1 MFVRSSKQLF
11 AQLLTPDFQQYRSM
25 GLYPSVSVV
34 GESFQDRPFLG
45 ADAGC
50 KEKQEKEQAEVV
62 MTHLKERYFQER
74 ESPANRGEA

>member
-1 MFVRSSKQLF
+1 
-11 AQLLTPDFQQYRSM
+11 
-25 GLYPSVSVV
+25 
-34 GESFQDRPFLG
+34 LG